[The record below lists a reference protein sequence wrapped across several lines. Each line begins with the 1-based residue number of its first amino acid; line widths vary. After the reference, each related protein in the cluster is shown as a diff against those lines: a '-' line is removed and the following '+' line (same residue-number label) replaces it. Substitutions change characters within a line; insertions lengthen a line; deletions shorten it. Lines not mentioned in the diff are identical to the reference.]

1 MQAIIL
7 PWASIMILHVITA
20 FQKQYMTE
28 KLNKSEDISIS
39 CDIVTKPNTIDSE
52 SLVQVNIKEITSKS
66 SQIQSLNKSP
76 VVSVNAAETM
86 NTEYNSINAVTS
98 AAVDETSTTL
108 TQQQDDGTIATR
120 ESPPLSNGALQAQTL
135 EVEDRYSH
143 EDNLCLKKNCVS
155 VAVQCSLG
163 DLNLLS
169 CHPMT
174 LEEKSTQTVNV
185 IHTDTAVQAAIV
197 ASNSLEES
205 IRSNSVQQSA
215 ANLCDD
221 VLTLKQEL
229 DSMRNTV
236 IWQSMMLRLYK
247 MH

>member
-1 MQAIIL
+1 MSLCIL
-7 PWASIMILHVITA
+7 YTA
-20 FQKQYMTE
+20 FQKQYKTE

-39 CDIVTKPNTIDSE
+39 CDILSKPNTIDSE
-52 SLVQVNIKEITSKS
+52 SLVQVNIKEITSES
-66 SQIQSLNKSP
+66 TQIQSLNKSP

-86 NTEYNSINAVTS
+86 STEYYYDSINAVTS

-143 EDNLCLKKNCVS
+143 EDNLCLKKNNCVS

-174 LEEKSTQTVNV
+174 LKEKSTQTVNV